1 MDTAIRLKP
10 TIKSKEQTED
20 KEEQTGGSRSRQKI
34 KLYPNSNYLKNDY
47 RLFCKE

>member
-20 KEEQTGGSRSRQKI
+20 RRGANGRQIKTKI
-34 KLYPNSNYLKNDY
+34 KLYPNSTNLLKK
-47 RLFCKE
+47 RL

>member
-20 KEEQTGGSRSRQKI
+20 KEEQTGGRSRQK
-34 KLYPNSNYLKNDY
+34 
-47 RLFCKE
+47 

>member
-20 KEEQTGGSRSRQKI
+20 RGANGRQIKTKI
-34 KLYPNSNYLKNDY
+34 KLYPNSTNLLKK
-47 RLFCKE
+47 RL